1 MLAILHLWVWWRRRR
16 IIKGKWFLLAVGA
29 AGPAAIVAL
38 ESGWITTEVGRQPW
52 IVYQYMRTADAV
64 TNAGG
69 IPVVWILLGVVYL
82 GLGFGAIW
90 ALRRLAKSPEEPVT
104 PTPLVGRPR

>member
-1 MLAILHLWVWWRRRR
+1 
-16 IIKGKWFLLAVGA
+16 
-29 AGPAAIVAL
+29 
-38 ESGWITTEVGRQPW
+38 
-52 IVYQYMRTADAV
+52 MRTADAV